1 MLFILYNYNG
11 DSMNIDIIKEVT
23 IEYIEN
29 EYALATNYLK
39 TNSDMRLKNMLEE
52 LELLE
57 DKIRVCDDINALDN
71 YKTMLDH
78 LISRMEGIINE

>member
-23 IEYIEN
+23 IEYIES

-39 TNSDMRLKNMLEE
+39 NTNDIRLKNMLEE
-52 LELLE
+52 LELIE
-57 DKIRVCDDINALDN
+57 DKIRFCNDINVLDN